1 MYKLSKELI
10 GILEKN
16 NISYCHWKSNLLL
29 NEALDGYD
37 DLDLLVERK
46 DIYKF
51 EQLISSLNFKE
62 ASNSNIGLNAVK
74 HFYGLDID
82 TGNILHLHVYY
93 QIKTGPSWI
102 KSYRFDFEEYFLE
115 NTIYHE
121 SGMKV
126 PAKHIE
132 LVIFIFRIMLKY
144 SKLNE
149 FILISKEQD
158 RTIKEIDYLFKGMN
172 QEKMI
177 EFLELYFPSV
187 SKEDFFEY
195 IEVIQKGSSLSKYLK
210 AMQLKKQL
218 SKYNIYTKFE
228 EINKNLY
235 QLVYRISNKIFF
247 KQKKSLHSCG
257 MLIVVAGLDATGK
270 TTIINDLK
278 KLLKK
283 NFSLSMIHFG
293 KPRSTFLTYPI
304 NLAIKLMRKQSN
316 DTSLRSSKQSNK
328 PKSFLYVIR
337 QVVLAYDRYQ
347 LIKKSWNEVS
357 NGRIVICD
365 RYKSEDFGV
374 MDSKRLNPN
383 DYIGIKRK
391 LASIENNLYSKMPQP
406 DILFYLTA
414 PVDVAVERNE
424 TRIKEDKEDEKF
436 LRIRHEEN
444 KNLTYLAKEQYQIDT
459 NKEYKEVISNIKQLI
474 WNKL

>member
-1 MYKLSKELI
+1 MYKLSKDLI
-10 GILEKN
+10 NILEDNKIN
-16 NISYCHWKSNLLL
+16 YCHWKSNLLL

-62 ASNSNIGLNAVK
+62 ASNTNIGLNAVK
-74 HFYGLDID
+74 HFYGLDIE

-121 SGMKV
+121 STMKV

-132 LVIFIFRIMLKY
+132 LVMFIFRIMLKY

-149 FILISKEQD
+149 FILISKEQK
-158 RTIKEIDYLFKGMN
+158 RTIKEIDYLLEDMN

-177 EFLELYFPSV
+177 KFLALYFPTV
-187 SKEDFFEY
+187 SKEDFFAY
-195 IEVIQKGSSLSKYLK
+195 IEVIQSGSSLNKYLK
-210 AMQLKKQL
+210 ATQLKRQL
-218 SKYNIYTKFE
+218 SKYNIYTKIE
-228 EINKNLY
+228 EIKKNLY
-235 QLVYRISNKIFF
+235 QLVYRVSNKIFF

-257 MLIVVAGLDATGK
+257 ILIVVAGLDATGK
-270 TTIINDLK
+270 TTITNDLK
-278 KLLKK
+278 KILKK

-293 KPRSTFLTYPI
+293 KPSSTFLTYPI

-328 PKSFLYVIR
+328 PKSLLYVIR

-357 NGRIVICD
+357 NGKIVICD

-374 MDSKRLNPN
+374 MDSKRLNPD
-383 DYIGIKRK
+383 DYVGLKRK
-391 LASIENNLYSKMPQP
+391 FAIIENSLYSKMPQP
-406 DILFYLTA
+406 DLLFYLTV

-424 TRIKEDKEDEKF
+424 ARIKEGKEDEKF
-436 LRIRHEEN
+436 LRIRHKEN
-444 KNLTYLAKEQYQIDT
+444 KNLTYIAKEQYKVDT
-459 NKEYKEVISNIKQLI
+459 NKKYEDVINNIKQKI

>member
-132 LVIFIFRIMLKY
+132 LVIFHLR
-144 SKLNE
+144 
-149 FILISKEQD
+149 
-158 RTIKEIDYLFKGMN
+158 
-172 QEKMI
+172 KMDM
-177 EFLELYFPSV
+177 FL
-187 SKEDFFEY
+187 
-195 IEVIQKGSSLSKYLK
+195 
-210 AMQLKKQL
+210 
-218 SKYNIYTKFE
+218 
-228 EINKNLY
+228 
-235 QLVYRISNKIFF
+235 
-247 KQKKSLHSCG
+247 
-257 MLIVVAGLDATGK
+257 
-270 TTIINDLK
+270 
-278 KLLKK
+278 
-283 NFSLSMIHFG
+283 
-293 KPRSTFLTYPI
+293 
-304 NLAIKLMRKQSN
+304 
-316 DTSLRSSKQSNK
+316 
-328 PKSFLYVIR
+328 
-337 QVVLAYDRYQ
+337 
-347 LIKKSWNEVS
+347 
-357 NGRIVICD
+357 
-365 RYKSEDFGV
+365 
-374 MDSKRLNPN
+374 
-383 DYIGIKRK
+383 
-391 LASIENNLYSKMPQP
+391 
-406 DILFYLTA
+406 
-414 PVDVAVERNE
+414 
-424 TRIKEDKEDEKF
+424 
-436 LRIRHEEN
+436 
-444 KNLTYLAKEQYQIDT
+444 
-459 NKEYKEVISNIKQLI
+459 
-474 WNKL
+474 